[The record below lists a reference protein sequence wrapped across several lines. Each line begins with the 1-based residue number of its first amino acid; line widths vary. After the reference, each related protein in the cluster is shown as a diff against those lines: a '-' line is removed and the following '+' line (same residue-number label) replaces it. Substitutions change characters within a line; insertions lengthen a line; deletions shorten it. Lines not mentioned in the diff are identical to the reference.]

1 MKSLKQWIFILIA
14 LIMIGAVAVVIVL
27 NKDEKRSKGI
37 TISDSKVFSEEIKE
51 VVVEV
56 GACEFELM
64 ESTSGETRLE
74 YDNVMM
80 EYFIGEVEDGVLTIR
95 YEPKGQNITVN
106 FFGIKFGGG
115 MDSVESKIVLQI
127 PKDVCYEKVT
137 MKFGAADVKAE
148 QIAAKQLMIEV
159 GAGRFEADTV
169 LAENEANIS
178 VGAGAFYASEV
189 ALANAELHCGV
200 GEMEMTGSVTGK
212 SFVECGVGEVE
223 LVLEGNEEDY
233 CGELDCGLGEIV
245 FGDMSI
251 GGSGKKDFGVSDAA
265 YQMDV
270 KCGVGEVEIRF
281 E

>member
-27 NKDEKRSKGI
+27 NKDEKKSKGI

-51 VVVEV
+51 IVVEV

-74 YDNVMM
+74 CNNVKA
-80 EYFIGEVEDGVLTIR
+80 EYFTGEVKDGVLTIR
-95 YEPKGQNITVN
+95 YEPKGQNITVD
-106 FFGIKFGGG
+106 FFGIRFGGG
-115 MDSVESKIVLQI
+115 MDRVESKIVLQI
-127 PKDVCYEKVT
+127 PNDVCYEKVM

-148 QIAAKQLMIEV
+148 KIAAKQLKIEV

-169 LAENEANIS
+169 LAENEAKIS

-189 ALANAELHCGV
+189 TLANAELHCGV
-200 GEMEMTGSVTGK
+200 GEMEMTGYVIGK

-233 CGELDCGLGEIV
+233 CGELDCGLGEII
-245 FGDMSI
+245 FGDISI
-251 GGSGKKDFGVSDAA
+251 DGSGKKDFGVSDAA